1 MIEVKVCIS
10 DDKVAG
16 IVINGHASSLI
27 CAGVSSC
34 FVGAVNAVRD
44 IEKFKYQAVEGD
56 SYLKRIE
63 KISNHDETV
72 LETLFIQL
80 LTISEKYPDE
90 VKISRERV

>member
-34 FVGAVNAVRD
+34 FIGAVNAV
-44 IEKFKYQAVEGD
+44 KFKYQAVEGD